1 MLVQP
6 TSQVVAMEADTC
18 TGVGEGSM
26 IESETSCWN
35 SLVAEFADVFEPP
48 GMPAECETMHR
59 IKLQPGATPLFR
71 RWY

>member
-35 SLVAEFADVFEPP
+35 SLVAEFADVFEPTGTP
-48 GMPAECETMHR
+48 SERKTVHR
-59 IKLQPGATPLFR
+59 I
-71 RWY
+71 